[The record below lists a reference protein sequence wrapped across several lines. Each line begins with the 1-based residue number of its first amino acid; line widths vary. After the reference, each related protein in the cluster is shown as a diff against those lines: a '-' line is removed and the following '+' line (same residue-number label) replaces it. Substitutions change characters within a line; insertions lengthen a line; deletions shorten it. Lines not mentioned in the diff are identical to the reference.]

1 MANYWK
7 EARAQGVPWA
17 WNVQDGVDR
26 LPVKLF
32 GDDARYGARNGEQIY
47 AVYISCPLF
56 RPRCAR
62 QSRWLIWS
70 LRSSLFLGEAS
81 HARLV
86 TYFFVKLTFKF
97 QHLLKEFDFQTST
110 GYETLQPVMAR
121 IVWSMRLVAAR
132 FMITEISGD
141 WKYLRQLF
149 NFSTHW
155 NGLHICHFCRVRKT
169 EYADLSMPEWRTTR
183 EFLLEALPDTP
194 SPLILLPCFDVSMI
208 QICQLHSLNLG
219 LLWTCNGSTI
229 CYLMEAGMFGDPRLG
244 LHELL
249 ERVHSD
255 FLIWATEN
263 RIRHSQ
269 RKFTPALLIKKQSG
283 AYCTTKG
290 HNSQIITE
298 YLTHCCLT
306 IWEQQLPVVGR
317 ILGQWLHSQGKRL
330 DDAEFLAPTALAL
343 ILILSHHQHFCL
355 WLAYADGVS
364 FLHFSAACDA
374 LRKPLNVH

>member
-1 MANYWK
+1 MPA
-7 EARAQGVPWA
+7 
-17 WNVQDGVDR
+17 
-26 LPVKLF
+26 LP
-32 GDDARYGARNGEQIY
+32 
-47 AVYISCPLF
+47 
-56 RPRCAR
+56 
-62 QSRWLIWS
+62 
-70 LRSSLFLGEAS
+70 SSLCAAKSVADLVAS
-81 HARLV
+81 IFAVFRRGFSRTAGYL
-86 TYFFVKLTFKF
+86 FFVKLTFKF

-183 EFLLEALPDTP
+183 EFLLEVLPGTP

-263 RIRHSQ
+263 RIAVWGLLHDQGAQLSDHHRVLDPLL
-269 RKFTPALLIKKQSG
+269 FDNMGTTTPGCGPDSGAVASQSG
-283 AYCTTKG
+283 QT
-290 HNSQIITE
+290 
-298 YLTHCCLT
+298 
-306 IWEQQLPVVGR
+306 PR
-317 ILGQWLHSQGKRL
+317 
-330 DDAEFLAPTALAL
+330 
-343 ILILSHHQHFCL
+343 
-355 WLAYADGVS
+355 
-364 FLHFSAACDA
+364 
-374 LRKPLNVH
+374 

>member
-1 MANYWK
+1 
-7 EARAQGVPWA
+7 
-17 WNVQDGVDR
+17 
-26 LPVKLF
+26 
-32 GDDARYGARNGEQIY
+32 
-47 AVYISCPLF
+47 
-56 RPRCAR
+56 
-62 QSRWLIWS
+62 
-70 LRSSLFLGEAS
+70 
-81 HARLV
+81 
-86 TYFFVKLTFKF
+86 
-97 QHLLKEFDFQTST
+97 
-110 GYETLQPVMAR
+110 MAR
-121 IVWSMRLVAAR
+121 IVWSMQLVATR

-149 NFSTHW
+149 N
-155 NGLHICHFCRVRKT
+155 L
-169 EYADLSMPEWRTTR
+169 PQWRTTQ
-183 EFLLEALPDTP
+183 EFLLEVLPDNP

-306 IWEQQLPVVGR
+306 IWEQQLPIAGR
-317 ILGQWLHSQGKRL
+317 VLGQWLHSQGKRL

-343 ILILSHHQHFCL
+343 ILILSHHQHFCFVWSMCRNHQHHACL
-355 WLAYADGVS
+355 DLLEIEMKLAQELRHAILPLVS
-364 FLHFSAACDA
+364 ATWPVSA
-374 LRKPLNVH
+374 